1 MIETR
6 LFGKYRSL
14 VPNSCATEDTILMCD
29 YKEGE
34 SFEMFV
40 KRLNLDITD
49 MGNCFINGKLAN
61 NYSTLSDG
69 DRVALFPIG
78 MQFFANVS
86 QIQRLNKHVE
96 ESSK

>member
-14 VPNSCATEDTILMCD
+14 VPNSCATEDTILICD

-78 MQFFANVS
+78 IQFFARYKPNS
-86 QIQRLNKHVE
+86 LMR
-96 ESSK
+96 

>member
-6 LFGKYRSL
+6 LYGKFRSL
-14 VPNSCATEDTILMCD
+14 VSNSCATEETILMCD
-29 YKEGE
+29 YKQGE
-34 SFEMFV
+34 TFEMFV
-40 KRLNLDITD
+40 KRLSLDLDD

-61 NYSTLSDG
+61 NFTTISDG

-86 QIQRLNKHVE
+86 HIQRLNEHV
-96 ESSK
+96 

>member
-6 LFGKYRSL
+6 LYGKYRSL

-34 SFEMFV
+34 SFGMFV
-40 KRLNLDITD
+40 KRLNLDIND

-61 NYSTLSDG
+61 NFSTLSDG

-78 MQFFANVS
+78 MQYFANVS
-86 QIQRLNKHVE
+86 HIQRLNKHL
-96 ESSK
+96 

>member
-6 LFGKYRSL
+6 LYGKFRAL
-14 VPNSCATEDTILMCD
+14 VPDSCPTEDTILICD

-40 KRLNLDITD
+40 QRLDLDVDD

-61 NYSTLSDG
+61 NFTILSDG

-86 QIQRLNKHVE
+86 HIQRLNKHV
-96 ESSK
+96 